1 MHVFNKFFIRNLWQH
16 LLYKNNTIFD
26 CTNNQ
31 LLVILLSLFAV
42 KTLSM
47 DYSFPQNV
55 VKKELK
61 HIRRILT
68 VDLKHFLIKILGVEK
83 DLLGNDGAHSHNIKF
98 QKSEDWTESS
108 RFF

>member
-1 MHVFNKFFIRNLWQH
+1 
-16 LLYKNNTIFD
+16 
-26 CTNNQ
+26 
-31 LLVILLSLFAV
+31 
-42 KTLSM
+42 M

-98 QKSEDWTESS
+98 QKSED
-108 RFF
+108 